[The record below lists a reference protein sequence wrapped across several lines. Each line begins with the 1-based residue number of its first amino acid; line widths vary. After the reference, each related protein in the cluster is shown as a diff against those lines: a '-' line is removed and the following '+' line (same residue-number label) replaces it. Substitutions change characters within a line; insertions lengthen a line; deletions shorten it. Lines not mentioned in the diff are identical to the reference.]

1 MEESLIIE
9 VWDTFKDYIPEKNR
23 DTAANHFVDFL
34 LGKDVDT
41 SILEGV
47 MGYDPHLDNAIELVL
62 DEENQDDDK
71 DEYDEDGYDY
81 EDDEDY

>member
-9 VWDTFKDYIPEKNR
+9 VWDTFKDYIPEKSR
-23 DTAANHFVDFL
+23 DTAANQFVDFL

-41 SILEGV
+41 DTLNGI
-47 MGYDPHLDNAIELVL
+47 MGFDPHLDNAIELVL
-62 DEENQDDDK
+62 DDEKQDNDDD
-71 DEYDEDGYDY
+71 YDEDGYDY

>member
-1 MEESLIIE
+1 MEEALIIE

-23 DTAANHFVDFL
+23 DTAANQFVDFL
-34 LGKDVDT
+34 VGRDVDNKT
-41 SILEGV
+41 LQGI

-62 DEENQDDDK
+62 GDEDTDDDE
-71 DEYDEDGYDY
+71 DYDEDGYDD

>member
-23 DTAANHFVDFL
+23 DTAANQFVDFL
-34 LGKDVDT
+34 IGKDVDT
-41 SILEGV
+41 SILESV

-62 DEENQDDDK
+62 GEENQDDD

>member
-9 VWDTFKDYIPEKNR
+9 VWDTFKDYIPEKSR
-23 DTAANHFVDFL
+23 DTAANQFVDFL

-41 SILEGV
+41 DTLNGI
-47 MGYDPHLDNAIELVL
+47 MGFDPHLDNAIELVL
-62 DEENQDDDK
+62 DDEKQDNDGD
-71 DEYDEDGYDY
+71 YDEDGYDY

>member
-23 DTAANHFVDFL
+23 DTAANQFVDFL
-34 LGKDVDT
+34 IGRDVDT
-41 SILEGV
+41 SILESV

-62 DEENQDDDK
+62 GEENQDDDN
-71 DEYDEDGYDY
+71 DSYDEDGYDY

>member
-1 MEESLIIE
+1 MEEALIIE

-34 LGKDVDT
+34 LGRDVDT
-41 SILEGV
+41 KTLEGI
-47 MGYDPHLDNAIELVL
+47 MGYDPHLDNAIELVI
-62 DEENQDDDK
+62 EEQNQDDDK

>member
-1 MEESLIIE
+1 MEEALIIE
-9 VWDTFKDYIPEKNR
+9 VWDTFKDYIPEKSR
-23 DTAANHFVDFL
+23 DTAANQFVDFL
-34 LGKDVDT
+34 VGRDVDT
-41 SILEGV
+41 KTLESI

-62 DEENQDDDK
+62 GDENQDDD

>member
-1 MEESLIIE
+1 MEEALIIE

-23 DTAANHFVDFL
+23 DTAANQFVDFL
-34 LGKDVDT
+34 IGKDVDT
-41 SILEGV
+41 SILESV

-62 DEENQDDDK
+62 GEENQDND

>member
-1 MEESLIIE
+1 MEEALIIE
-9 VWDTFKDYIPEKNR
+9 VWDTFKDYIPEKSR
-23 DTAANHFVDFL
+23 DTAANQFVDFL

-41 SILEGV
+41 DTLSSI
-47 MGYDPHLDNAIELVL
+47 MGFDPHLDHAIELVL
-62 DEENQDDDK
+62 GEENQDDN